1 MGMGGGVGWYPA
13 HSNFRANPIQN
24 QKAGISALPALKRQ
38 VITSKYPFYQS
49 FAPLSQESIHGSSST
64 LFNCDRLRW
73 PGWRNQWTKPHAGLL
88 KFEHSVTLG
97 TKLEKYIW
105 AMHSHQIHWSVH
117 LQSCWPQ
124 TPGDETVRKRR
135 ADVAWLI
142 TLRWL
147 FIVFFVQI
155 CIQDSGCSVH
165 RRTTIFGSV
174 EGP

>member
-73 PGWRNQWTKPHAGLL
+73 PGWHNQRTKPHAGPLNC
-88 KFEHSVTLG
+88 EHCVTLG

-105 AMHSHQIHWSVH
+105 AMHSHPNSLEYKSSPQSEIRISNSQVCKFNKCWYVRPRSVTI
-117 LQSCWPQ
+117 L
-124 TPGDETVRKRR
+124 
-135 ADVAWLI
+135 L
-142 TLRWL
+142 
-147 FIVFFVQI
+147 
-155 CIQDSGCSVH
+155 
-165 RRTTIFGSV
+165 RTTLGGAEIGCLLEPV
-174 EGP
+174 N